1 MAGGRSLR
9 FLDHGGSQFD
19 FQTSFKGE
27 LMFRKAVVAAVLSLA
42 VVGGVAATHS
52 QHHDSS
58 WSDSA
63 DAYYTNSDGV
73 RVHGPMFADH
83 KPDGATAHCVDGSYS
98 FSQHRR
104 GTCSYHGGVVQW
116 Y

>member
-1 MAGGRSLR
+1 
-9 FLDHGGSQFD
+9 
-19 FQTSFKGE
+19 
-27 LMFRKAVVAAVLSLA
+27 MFRKALVAAVLSLA
-42 VVGGVAATHS
+42 VVGGVAAKHS
-52 QHHDSS
+52 QHHDSTS